1 MKVILNQDVKS
12 LGKKGE
18 LVNVSDGYAKNYL
31 IPRKIA
37 AVADAAA
44 MNELKNRE
52 ASKAYQL
59 AQEKAAAEKA
69 AAELNGKTIRIS
81 AKAGANGR
89 LFGSVTSKEIAEKI
103 KEDYGI
109 DIDKKRVVTEDIRSF
124 GTYDINGLCIEHN
137 ETGQLYADASRSSLA
152 FYFFS

>member
-1 MKVILNQDVKS
+1 MKVILKQDVKG

-31 IPRKIA
+31 VPRKIA
-37 AVADAAA
+37 AFADATA

-59 AQEKAAAEKA
+59 AQEKANAEKA
-69 AAELNGKTIRIS
+69 AEVLNGKTIKIS

-89 LFGSVTSKEIAEKI
+89 LFGSVTSKEISEKI
-103 KEDYGI
+103 KELFDI
-109 DIDKKRVVTEDIRSF
+109 DIDKKRIVTDDIRSF
-124 GTYDINGLCIEHN
+124 GTYECTLKIY
-137 ETGQLYADASRSSLA
+137 TGITANVYIMVGE
-152 FYFFS
+152 

>member
-1 MKVILNQDVKS
+1 MKVILNQDVKG

-18 LVNVSDGYAKNYL
+18 LVNASDGYAKNYL

-37 AVADAAA
+37 SIADAAA

-59 AQEKAAAEKA
+59 ATEKENAENAAKA
-69 AAELNGKTIRIS
+69 LNGKTIKIS

-89 LFGSVTSKEIAEKI
+89 LFGSVTSKEISEKI
-103 KEDYGI
+103 KELYDI
-109 DIDKKRVVTEDIRSF
+109 DIDKKRIVTDDIRSF
-124 GTYDINGLCIEHN
+124 GTYECTMEIY
-137 ETGQLYADASRSSLA
+137 TGVTATVYIMVGE
-152 FYFFS
+152 